1 LGPAPSTPSR
11 RRLFAVALLVVVA
24 ALLALA
30 PAALAGALTP
40 ESGGGSRN
48 AEEIK
53 TLFTYVLYVA
63 AVVFFGVE
71 GALLYSLLRFR
82 KRKRD
87 KGAVAAQ
94 IRGNTSLEIG
104 WTVGAAL
111 VLVVL
116 TVVTFIKLPS
126 IKNPA
131 RSGPGGITAGG
142 GPLYATID
150 QPSPPGGKGLTIQV
164 NGQQYVWRY
173 LYPNQAYSY
182 EEMVVPTD
190 TTVILELHAQDVI
203 HSWWIPKLGG
213 KMDATPGYTNK
224 TWFKITTP
232 GVYPG
237 QCAELCGRGH
247 AEMLAKVRAVSPTEY
262 EQWVNRQKRLIDEAN
277 QAAAKQRQT
286 LSPVSQ

>member
-1 LGPAPSTPSR
+1 M
-11 RRLFAVALLVVVA
+11 A

-30 PAALAGALTP
+30 PAALAAALTP

-82 KRKRD
+82 RRKGD

-116 TVVTFIKLPS
+116 TVVTFIKLPN
-126 IKNPA
+126 IKNPEP
-131 RSGPGGITAGG
+131 SGPGGVAGG

-150 QPSPPGGKGLTIQV
+150 QPTPPGGKGLKIEV

-173 LYPNQAYSY
+173 VYPNQAYSY

-190 TTVILELHAQDVI
+190 TTVVLELRAQDVI

-224 TWFKITTP
+224 TWFKITQP
-232 GVYPG
+232 GVYRG

-247 AEMLAKVRAVSPTEY
+247 AEMVAKVRAVSPTEY
-262 EQWVNRQKRLIDEAN
+262 DQWVNRQKRLIDEAN
-277 QAAAKQRQT
+277 QAAAQQRKT
-286 LSPVSQ
+286 LSPTSQ